1 MRASP
6 GRLTAEAY
14 GIALEMAAREPR
26 PTWPWAASFGVG
38 GALTR
43 KGNPSLNRLPAL
55 AFNEVYAAMREDGFL
70 PDTACV
76 RQGLNSRAYG
86 LPNEARRPPGPWPI
100 WRWLCSG
107 LGPGAWAVVLRQAMP
122 STVPF
127 RALLFARHPYL
138 SAVRHASQQH

>member
-1 MRASP
+1 
-6 GRLTAEAY
+6 
-14 GIALEMAAREPR
+14 
-26 PTWPWAASFGVG
+26 
-38 GALTR
+38 
-43 KGNPSLNRLPAL
+43 
-55 AFNEVYAAMREDGFL
+55 MREDGFL

-100 WRWLCSG
+100 WRWLCGG